1 MSRFNKPVVRTV
13 VPSLLRSE
21 QTPSTTTYEGAPGYL
36 RDAKSQLFLLA
47 VVNLGDKAFYESAA
61 QRNSRFVNLV
71 REVTL
76 ADPQWIAGFLR
87 WVRRDGMMRTA
98 PLIAAAEAV
107 KTLVDA
113 GRPGGRQ
120 IIANT
125 LARAD
130 EPGEFLAYWVS
141 HFGRK
146 LPWPVKRGLGDACI
160 RLWGEYQLMKY
171 DTPSHGYRFADVLAL
186 THPGER
192 RNNQHLRGSWQGD
205 LFAHAI
211 DRRYGRDSAS
221 VDSSETLDKIAANRD
236 IRARAAEDPFALTDP
251 QAVRAAGLTWE
262 DVMSLAGNRVPKSAL
277 WEAMIPNMGY
287 EALLKNLRN
296 FDQAGIGEGSAR
308 SVEAMLTDPDR
319 VSRSGQFP
327 MRFLVAYRN
336 SGLRWA
342 WPLEQALN
350 LSLRNIPRLRGTTL
364 VLVDRSGS
372 MFMGAALS
380 ADPRSGLPRAETAAI
395 FGTALALA
403 ADNATLAQFGSGSQV
418 VNHGP
423 GASILRVMDQF
434 RELGGTN
441 TSEAV
446 RAHYHGHDRVV
457 IITDEQAWR
466 SGYGAPTVQVPER
479 VPVYTWSLG
488 GYAAGHGPSGPNRH
502 IFGGLSDASFAMI
515 SLIEQGVQARWPWE
529 N

>member
-1 MSRFNKPVVRTV
+1 MSRFNKPGVRTV
-13 VPSLLRSE
+13 VPSLIRSE
-21 QTPSTTTYEGAPGYL
+21 QAPSTITYEGGPGYL
-36 RDAKSQLFLLA
+36 RDAKSQLYLLA

-61 QRNSRFVNLV
+61 KRNSRFVNLV

-76 ADPQWIAGFLR
+76 ADPEWITGFLS

-107 KTLVDA
+107 KVLVDA

-120 IIANT
+120 VIANT

-130 EPGEFLAYWVS
+130 EPGEFLAYWTS

-160 RLWGEYQLMKY
+160 KLYDEYRLMKY

-192 RNNQHLRGSWQGD
+192 RNNQSLRPWQGG

-211 DRRYGRDSAS
+211 GRRYGRDD
-221 VDSSETLDKIAANRD
+221 VDTELLAKIAANRD
-236 IRARAAEDPFALTDP
+236 VRRVAVEDPSVLTDP
-251 QAVRAAGLTWE
+251 DLIRRAGLTWE
-262 DVMSLAGNRVPKSAL
+262 DVMSLAGNRVPKAAL
-277 WEAMIPNMGY
+277 WEAVIPSMGY

-296 FDQAGIGEGSAR
+296 FEQAGMNDAATLA
-308 SVEAMLTDPDR
+308 VTNALMDPER
-319 VSRSGQFP
+319 VARSGQFP

-350 LSLRNIPRLRGTTL
+350 LSLRNLPRLTGTTL
-364 VLVDRSGS
+364 VLVDRSES
-372 MFMGAALS
+372 MFMGDALRE
-380 ADPRSGLPRAETAAI
+380 DPRSGLPRAETAAI

-403 ADNATLAQFGSGSQV
+403 ADNATLVQFGDRSQV
-418 VNHGP
+418 VKYGP
-423 GASILRVMDQF
+423 GASVLRTLDQF
-434 RELGGTN
+434 GHMGGTN
-441 TSEAV
+441 TSEAI
-446 RAHYHGHDRVV
+446 RSHYRGHDRVV
-457 IITDEQAWR
+457 IITDEQAAR
-466 SGYGAPTVQVPER
+466 SGYGVPILQVPDR

-502 IFGGLSDASFAMI
+502 TFGGLSDASFAMI
-515 SLIEQGVQARWPWE
+515 SLIEQGVEARWPWE
-529 N
+529 NKS